1 MEACREMTV
10 RDYIERLG
18 DIDPDLDRES
28 LKKVLDLYDKENA
41 NKLEEYQ
48 EHVIRLQIKLREK
61 DIIISCLVKQLER
74 ERNEVRDGMDKH

>member
-28 LKKVLDLYDKENA
+28 LKKVLDLYDKE
-41 NKLEEYQ
+41 KRKQFKEYQ
-48 EHVIRLQIKLREK
+48 EHVIKLQIKLREK
-61 DIIISCLVKQLER
+61 DVIISCLVGQLER
-74 ERNEVRDGMDKH
+74 ERNEVR